1 MTVPV
6 YALAAK
12 ASRLLSQDPAQGRR
26 PQTTLLPGVLLVLSA
41 FSATPAQ
48 ASGNES
54 WASETIEHMRQHSF
68 DSEAASRPRGRRSA
82 VEGLNR
88 YMIDEMQVRPR
99 QHARRH
105 DRTEEYHAP
114 RRARAH
120 RESGRKLASL
130 GRSHQPAPAV
140 ANSIA
145 EVPKPAE
152 TPATPAQ
159 PSGPVIASLG
169 PTPAQPS
176 GPVVASLGP
185 APAAPP
191 VAAEPKL
198 ASAPIN
204 WVASPNCLASPL
216 KSVLAEVAALFGAV
230 RVNSTCRS
238 KAHNARVG
246 GASRSFHLTGN
257 AVDFR
262 VAANTAAVSRF
273 LLGKKNVGGF
283 KHYGFGLF
291 HIDTGP
297 RRTWASNRRN
307 RRG

>member
-6 YALAAK
+6 HALAAK
-12 ASRLLSQDPAQGRR
+12 ASRPLLQGPAQGPTR
-26 PQTTLLPGVLLVLSA
+26 PQTTLLPGVFLVLSA
-41 FSATPAQ
+41 LSAAPAQ

-54 WASETIEHMRQHSF
+54 WASETIEHMRQHAFHS
-68 DSEAASRPRGRRSA
+68 DAGSRPRGRRSA

-88 YMIDEMQVRPR
+88 YMIDETQIRTR
-99 QHARRH
+99 QQARRH

-120 RESGRKLASL
+120 REGGRKIASL
-130 GRSHQPAPAV
+130 GRSAQPASAV

-152 TPATPAQ
+152 TPATPAH
-159 PSGPVIASLG
+159 
-169 PTPAQPS
+169 PS
-176 GPVVASLGP
+176 GPVVASLDP
-185 APAAPP
+185 TPAAPP
-191 VAAEPKL
+191 VAAKPEV
-198 ASAPIN
+198 AGAPIN

-246 GASRSFHLTGN
+246 GASRSYHLTGN

-297 RRTWASNRRN
+297 RRSWASNRRS

>member
-6 YALAAK
+6 HTLAAK
-12 ASRLLSQDPAQGRR
+12 AARLFSQGPAQGRTR
-26 PQTTLLPGVLLVLSA
+26 PQTTLLPGVLLVFSA
-41 FSATPAQ
+41 LSATPAQ
-48 ASGNES
+48 ASGNER

-68 DSEAASRPRGRRSA
+68 DADAGARPRGRRSA

-88 YMIDEMQVRPR
+88 YMIDEIEARPR

-114 RRARAH
+114 RRARTH

-130 GRSHQPAPAV
+130 GRTTHPAPAV
-140 ANSIA
+140 TNTIA
-145 EVPKPAE
+145 EVAKPAE
-152 TPATPAQ
+152 MPA
-159 PSGPVIASLG
+159 
-169 PTPAQPS
+169 TPAQPS
-176 GPVVASLGP
+176 GPVVASLHP
-185 APAAPP
+185 TPAAPP
-191 VAAEPKL
+191 VAAEAKA

-216 KSVLAEVAALFGAV
+216 RSVLGEVAALFGAV

-246 GASRSFHLTGN
+246 GASRSYHLTGN

-297 RRTWASNRRN
+297 RRTWASNRRS

>member
-6 YALAAK
+6 HVLAAT
-12 ASRLLSQDPAQGRR
+12 ASRPLSNAPAQNLTR
-26 PQTTLLPGVLLVLSA
+26 PQTTLLPGVILVLSA
-41 FSATPAQ
+41 LSAAPAQ

-54 WASETIEHMRQHSF
+54 WASETIQHMRQHTF
-68 DSEAASRPRGRRSA
+68 DSEAGSRSRGRRSA
-82 VEGLNR
+82 VEGLND
-88 YMIDEMQVRPR
+88 YLIDEMQIRPR
-99 QHARRH
+99 RLARRH
-105 DRTEEYHAP
+105 DRTEEYYAP
-114 RRARAH
+114 RRARAQ

-130 GRSHQPAPAV
+130 GRNAAPAPAV
-140 ANSIA
+140 AHAIG

-159 PSGPVIASLG
+159 PSGPV
-169 PTPAQPS
+169 
-176 GPVVASLGP
+176 VASLDHTP
-185 APAAPP
+185 ATPP
-191 VAAEPKL
+191 VAAEPTV

-204 WVASPNCLASPL
+204 WVASPNCLAGPL

-238 KAHNARVG
+238 RAHNARVG
-246 GASRSFHLTGN
+246 GASRSYHLTGN

-262 VAANTAAVSRF
+262 VAANSAAVSRF
-273 LLGKKNVGGF
+273 LLGKKHVGGF

-297 RRTWASNRRN
+297 RRTWASKRRS

>member
-1 MTVPV
+1 MTVV
-6 YALAAK
+6 VHALAANS
-12 ASRLLSQDPAQGRR
+12 SRPLWEGSAPCRAR

-41 FSATPAQ
+41 LGSAPAL
-48 ASGNES
+48 ASGNET
-54 WASETIEHMRQHSF
+54 WANDTIEHMRQHAF
-68 DSEAASRPRGRRSA
+68 DPDAGARPRARRSA
-82 VEGLNR
+82 VERLDG
-88 YMIDEMQVRPR
+88 YMIDEVQIRPR

-120 RESGRKLASL
+120 RESSRKLASL
-130 GRSHQPAPAV
+130 GRSAAPAPAP
-140 ANSIA
+140 APSNSIA

-152 TPATPAQ
+152 APTAPALPAEQ
-159 PSGPVIASLG
+159 A
-169 PTPAQPS
+169 
-176 GPVVASLGP
+176 VASLGP
-185 APAAPP
+185 AVLAPIVPAQPK
-191 VAAEPKL
+191 AAN
-198 ASAPIN
+198 APIN

-216 KSVLAEVAALFGAV
+216 KSVLAEVAALFGVV

-238 KAHNARVG
+238 KTHNARVG
-246 GASRSFHLTGN
+246 GASRSYHLTGN

-273 LLGKKNVGGF
+273 LLGKKSVGGF
-283 KHYGFGLF
+283 KHYGFGVF

-297 RRTWASNRRN
+297 RRTWDGGPRRAWASNRRS